1 MAKVAVVTDT
11 IACLDPEKVS
21 EYGIKM
27 VPVSLNINGKPYRDL
42 VDLSPDNFWKMFPTI
57 KEFSTGAPPLDEY
70 TSIFRELSR
79 TTDSIVCTFVSKAL
93 SATFEVA
100 VQAREMFLKDNPD
113 VKIEIIDSR
122 TAAGAQGFVTLE
134 MARAAQS
141 GKSLAEV
148 VQVANDMIPRVRF
161 VCAMETMK
169 LLIKIGRA
177 PKTAYMGELF
187 QVKPIIGMVNNT
199 GLVENLGRARGMEK
213 TMLKLVELM
222 EPYIDRTRPAHVN
235 VHYSN
240 SVADGEK
247 LKELVTARFNCG
259 ELYFTP
265 YSPVMCGAVGPVVAI
280 AFYS

>member
-1 MAKVAVVTDT
+1 MAKVGIVTDS
-11 IACLDPEKVS
+11 ISCLPPEKVK
-21 EYGIKM
+21 EYGIKV
-27 VPVSLNINGKPYRDL
+27 VPVSLNINGKTYRDL
-42 VDLSPDNFWKMFPTI
+42 VDLTPDAFWKMFPEI
-57 KEFSTGAPPLDEY
+57 KEFNTGAPALAEY
-70 TSIFRELSR
+70 TTIFQELSS
-79 TTDSIVCTFVSKAL
+79 TTDSIACTFVSKAL
-93 SATFEVA
+93 SATCEVA
-100 VQAREMFLKDNPD
+100 LQARDLFLKEHPN

-134 MARAAQS
+134 MARAAEA

-148 VQVANDMIPRVRF
+148 VQVANEMISRVRF
-161 VCAMETMK
+161 VCALETMK

-199 GLVENLGRARGMEK
+199 GLVESLGRARGMEK
-213 TMLKLVELM
+213 TMAKMVELM
-222 EPYIDRTRPAHVN
+222 GQYVDRTKPAHVF

-240 SVADGEK
+240 SVSDGEQLRK
-247 LKELVTARFNCG
+247 LVTSAFNCT

-265 YSPVMCGAVGPVVAI
+265 YSPVMCGAVGPVVAL